1 MKTSKLL
8 CLLFSSMFV
17 FLANPSRST
26 GQVGQTPPMG
36 WNSWNHYGVTITDA
50 IVRAQAQAMVTSGMQ
65 AAGYTYVNID
75 DGWQGQRDSQGNI
88 HGNANFPDMKGLADY
103 VHSLGLKIGI
113 YSSPGPKTCGGNV
126 GSFGHEDQDAKTFAS
141 WGYDY
146 LKYDWCSC
154 DYGKKVC
161 GTQQQAYQKMYDA
174 LKGTKRVFFYNIAD
188 VGVGKPWTWAASV
201 GGNSWRTGPDVM
213 DDYFYMAEEGLGNN
227 GLQSFAGPGHWN
239 DPDML
244 EVGNG
249 GMTDAQ
255 YQTEMSLWVVLAA
268 PLIAGNDLTTM
279 GSDIIALLANSEV
292 IAVDQDSKGVQG
304 SRVWQQGPQEI
315 WVKPLA
321 DGSKAVAIFNRVKDP
336 STIPLPFKQI
346 GVTGSVDARD
356 LWLHKDLGLIQDG
369 YKVTPVGYG
378 AMLLK
383 LTPKK

>member
-1 MKTSKLL
+1 
-8 CLLFSSMFV
+8 
-17 FLANPSRST
+17 
-26 GQVGQTPPMG
+26 
-36 WNSWNHYGVTITDA
+36 
-50 IVRAQAQAMVTSGMQ
+50 
-65 AAGYTYVNID
+65 
-75 DGWQGQRDSQGNI
+75 
-88 HGNANFPDMKGLADY
+88 
-103 VHSLGLKIGI
+103 
-113 YSSPGPKTCGGNV
+113 
-126 GSFGHEDQDAKTFAS
+126 
-141 WGYDY
+141 
-146 LKYDWCSC
+146 
-154 DYGKKVC
+154 
-161 GTQQQAYQKMYDA
+161 
-174 LKGTKRVFFYNIAD
+174 
-188 VGVGKPWTWAASV
+188 
-201 GGNSWRTGPDVM
+201 
-213 DDYFYMAEEGLGNN
+213 
-227 GLQSFAGPGHWN
+227 
-239 DPDML
+239 
-244 EVGNG
+244 
-249 GMTDAQ
+249 
-255 YQTEMSLWVVLAA
+255 MSLWVVLAA